1 MDKNFVDGDIHEKV
15 VKLLSD
21 TNDQIEWVEN
31 LPVSNQENEEDC
43 TRWLE
48 HLERVKI
55 ALAGLVNQ
63 VYPSTVRMMADKDI
77 TEG

>member
-1 MDKNFVDGDIHEKV
+1 MI
-15 VKLLSD
+15 
-21 TNDQIEWVEN
+21 
-31 LPVSNQENEEDC
+31 ENEEDC